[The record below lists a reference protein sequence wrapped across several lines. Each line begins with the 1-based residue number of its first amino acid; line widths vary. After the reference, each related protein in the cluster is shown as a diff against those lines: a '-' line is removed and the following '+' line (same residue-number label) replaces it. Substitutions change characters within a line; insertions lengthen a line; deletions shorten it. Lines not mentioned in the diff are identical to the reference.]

1 MYDFGGIG
9 KMFICCLLLNKK
21 KNSKIKEKNFFNF
34 VKSYLKDD
42 CDNCKKLEKKEEF
55 KVKTVPD

>member
-9 KMFICCLLLNKK
+9 KRFIFCLLTNKK
-21 KNSKIKEKNFFNF
+21 KNSKIEEKNFFNF
-34 VKSYLKDD
+34 IKSYLKDD
-42 CDNCKKLEKKEEF
+42 CDHCKKLEKKEEF